1 MVPASTIPVALFFSS
16 FVPGGT
22 EHQMIQL
29 ARRLDRR
36 RFQVHVA
43 CFHRSGAWLSR
54 IEPDVASLVEFP
66 IRSFRRADTVRQARA
81 FARWC
86 RETGIA
92 VLHTTD
98 IYANI
103 FGLPAAAAAR
113 VPVRIANRR
122 EINPDKSVGLIA
134 LQRASYA
141 FAHRIVA
148 NSSAAAARL
157 RREAVKP
164 SRIEVI
170 GNGIDL
176 HAFAPRTIA
185 PPLRRIVTVA
195 NLRREK
201 AHEVLIDAAASLLPR
216 YPDLQFRFVGGGAR
230 TRELTALVQ
239 SRGLADRIL
248 FLGHRDDVPAVLA
261 ESDVYVLPSRSEA
274 FPNGVI
280 EAMAAGLPVVAT
292 AVGGILEL
300 VDDGRTGV
308 LVPPDDPAALAR
320 AIQRLLDD
328 PARAAALAQAGRA
341 AIAARFSF
349 ERMVGAFESM
359 YLDEL
364 QRRAAVAPRPT
375 HVTAS

>member
-1 MVPASTIPVALFFSS
+1 M
-16 FVPGGT
+16 
-22 EHQMIQL
+22 
-29 ARRLDRR
+29 R
-36 RFQVHVA
+36 
-43 CFHRSGAWLSR
+43 
-54 IEPDVASLVEFP
+54 
-66 IRSFRRADTVRQARA
+66 
-81 FARWC
+81 
-86 RETGIA
+86 
-92 VLHTTD
+92 
-98 IYANI
+98 
-103 FGLPAAAAAR
+103 AAAAAR

-341 AIAARFSF
+341 AVAARFSF